1 MAAPEGSDGG
11 ISVLT
16 GKRPG
21 NGPGKRRGMG
31 AHLGQPTPIPERG
44 PRGNDHMPWAPSS
57 ESCQGEELISR
68 VQNPTLA
75 PGHGAPPG
83 SGTGRWVRLH
93 TVTEQLQG
101 SRKQPCLSSQTS
113 SKDSSSGAARKEPA
127 HYFSFS
133 FRLLFLWPLSSSS
146 FLSSLLCSWA
156 LLAGSR
162 DLSLVPLPA

>member
-1 MAAPEGSDGG
+1 MTAPQGSDGG

-16 GKRPG
+16 RKTLG
-21 NGPGKRRGMG
+21 NAPGKRRGTG
-31 AHLGQPTPIPERG
+31 AHTGQPTPIPERG
-44 PRGNDHMPWAPSS
+44 LHGNDHMPWAPSP
-57 ESCQGEELISR
+57 ESCRGEELISR

-75 PGHGAPPG
+75 PRHRAPPG
-83 SGTGRWVRLH
+83 SGTGRWVRLR

-101 SRKQPCLSSQTS
+101 SRKQPCLPSQMF

-127 HYFSFS
+127 RHLSFS
-133 FRLLFLWPLSSSS
+133 RRLLFLWPLSSSS